1 MKSKQNKLVHSF
13 FGRIYGAPICLRF
26 YLTFRAY
33 LFSNHFKGLLAFFSR
48 EQTENSF
55 ETNANTFS
63 RIIHCPK
70 MKMNEKKPSQFEFQF
85 PGLTMFERLG
95 AVSSPL
101 KSQNVKKDSFS
112 RIFSSGVRAVACC
125 KETRCGRTL

>member
-1 MKSKQNKLVHSF
+1 MSF
-13 FGRIYGAPICLRF
+13 Y
-26 YLTFRAY
+26 RAY
-33 LFSNHFKGLLAFFSR
+33 LFSNHFKGLIAFFSR

-63 RIIHCPK
+63 LIIHCPE
-70 MKMNEKKPSQFEFQF
+70 MKMNEKKKTSQFQFQF
-85 PGLTMFERLG
+85 SGLTMFERLG

-112 RIFSSGVRAVACC
+112 RIFSTGWSYSLKANGIFVW
-125 KETRCGRTL
+125 